1 MSEKS
6 SILILESLSKTY
18 ETASERI
25 EVLKKI
31 DLSVE
36 SGTTVVVTGESG
48 CGKSTLLNL
57 IGGLDF
63 PTSGSIVV
71 GGREVG
77 GLSEEDLSGYRNTY
91 IGFIFQFHFLL
102 KDFTAL
108 ENVVIPAMVGGASF
122 KSLSAKGAR
131 LLADVGLAR
140 RQDAYPHELSGGERQ
155 RVAVARALMNE
166 PLLILADEPTGN
178 LDEKNSGIVQEILFE
193 LVETQGRTMILVTHD
208 KSVSAKADMCYT
220 LVHGELSLRK

>member
-1 MSEKS
+1 MSEKK
-6 SILILESLSKTY
+6 SILTLESLTKTY
-18 ETASERI
+18 ETAGESI
-25 EVLKKI
+25 EVLKKV

-36 SGTTVVVTGESG
+36 SGTTIVVTGESG

-71 GGREVG
+71 EGREVG
-77 GLSEEDLSGYRNTY
+77 GLSEEEASGYRNTY

-122 KSLSAKGAR
+122 KSLSAKGKK
-131 LLADVGLAR
+131 LLADVGLVR

-193 LVETQGRTMILVTHD
+193 LVEKQGRTMILVTHD
-208 KSVSAKADMCYT
+208 KSVSAKADMCFA
-220 LVHGELSLRK
+220 LMHGGLTQQK